1 MPIMGILTVRLTD
14 EEERLLAR
22 RSRRAGL
29 KKATY
34 VRHLIR
40 EQPFGTAADVL
51 ADVEKRMGD
60 KRLRVRRK

>member
-1 MPIMGILTVRLTD
+1 MGILTVRLTD

-22 RSRRAGL
+22 RSRRAGM

-40 EQPFGTAADVL
+40 EQPFVTAADVL
-51 ADVEKRMGD
+51 ADAEKRMGER
-60 KRLRVRRK
+60 RLRIARK